1 LVSNYEV
8 YLKTE
13 NLQYTNSFKIR
24 GATNFIL
31 QLDKELARNGVVA
44 ASSGNYGQGVAL
56 ACYRMVQ

>member
-1 LVSNYEV
+1 LVSNHEV

-24 GATNFIL
+24 GAANFIL

-44 ASSGNYGQGVAL
+44 ASPGNHGQGVAL
-56 ACYRMVQ
+56 AFYRMVQ